1 MDMSSMMCI
10 KDEAPI
16 DLGAQG
22 PSNPLKD
29 KSFYIQ
35 GINCPI
41 GDFDGKS
48 FTTGAMGTLI
58 QFTRSSKSDDIYG
71 SYGIPA
77 DFGMDDSDDFDT
89 ASVVFE
95 KSGVA
100 YMEFTQSDTYS
111 YDKKTGKLSSNDS
124 ELTSSGSIVTF
135 IDDDTMVITDE
146 DGDSGT
152 LHRVK

>member
-1 MDMSSMMCI
+1 
-10 KDEAPI
+10 
-16 DLGAQG
+16 
-22 PSNPLKD
+22 
-29 KSFYIQ
+29 
-35 GINCPI
+35 
-41 GDFDGKS
+41 
-48 FTTGAMGTLI
+48 
-58 QFTRSSKSDDIYG
+58 
-71 SYGIPA
+71 
-77 DFGMDDSDDFDT
+77 MDDSDDFDT

-135 IDDDTMVITDE
+135 IDDDTMVITDR